1 MSKLLHLINRLKAQA
16 NIKMLTASQAVAYD
30 ELSKRWRF
38 PDRINLCGSE
48 GSGKTFLGWVMA
60 RESGAYFYPNSQT
73 FEQDLPLYS
82 PGLIIDNAPTEE
94 KKLRRLL
101 SEIQLRQVQKVLL
114 ITQKPIKVGFPIVT
128 LIPPTEED
136 IAMFYKNLNDLN
148 FYAAQHLN
156 QTNFWTL
163 INSAL

>member
-1 MSKLLHLINRLKAQA
+1 MNLVKGGVFLTELIC
-16 NIKMLTASQAVAYD
+16 AVQKGQ
-30 ELSKRWRF
+30 E
-38 PDRINLCGSE
+38 NL
-48 GSGKTFLGWVMA
+48 LGWVMA

-128 LIPPTEED
+128 PHTT
-136 IAMFYKNLNDLN
+136 
-148 FYAAQHLN
+148 H
-156 QTNFWTL
+156 
-163 INSAL
+163 